1 MDMSVSYKA
10 GRAQYFAHS
19 EEVFDRFH
27 IKKALNE
34 AVDSVRKEEVQYNE
48 QKKSKYIWLKNPAK
62 LTEIQENT
70 DG

>member
-48 QKKSKYIWLKNPAK
+48 QKKIKIYLVEKPC
-62 LTEIQENT
+62 
-70 DG
+70 